1 MSNRENWK
9 AGMREPE
16 LRRRRVAGF
25 TLIEIVVTLS
35 IIGLLAAIAY
45 PSFMSSVRRGN
56 HTDAQAAITRLTNNL
71 ERFFATNGT
80 YTTDVTQLGF
90 VLVAGVAYSEKGH
103 YSLTVAAGP
112 SGIGSSYVVTTT
124 AKAGDMQAGDTG
136 CTVLTLD
143 SLGVRTPNPNATNC
157 W

>member
-1 MSNRENWK
+1 MTDGRDGRPLRSAVHADRRPQDEPMSNRENWK
-9 AGMREPE
+9 AGMREPKH
-16 LRRRRVAGF
+16 RRRRVAGF
-25 TLIEIVVTLS
+25 TLIEIVVALA

-90 VLVAGVAYSEKGH
+90 VLVGGTAYS
-103 YSLTVAAGP
+103 
-112 SGIGSSYVVTTT
+112 
-124 AKAGDMQAGDTG
+124 DD
-136 CTVLTLD
+136 
-143 SLGVRTPNPNATNC
+143 PNAATRC